1 MLLNLAS
8 IKPFIYDDSEF
19 IFFDRKNLE
28 QQLPEFFA
36 NKLPEEIY
44 VITGPGYFSSTR
56 IGVEVVNILSFLKK
70 VRKIYFM
77 DKISLFKQFVVD
89 VEAKKNNLGW
99 LGEYNENQIVSSNW
113 ENPLNSSIWP
123 MVLFSGNK
131 SKHILLSAENIGKS
145 YNADESFCFVS
156 QNDMDKYW
164 KVDYEEWMNVFGINW
179 KEISYKDVL
188 KNYKK
193 FTWQTAKY
201 IKPYYVFEPIVW

>member
-8 IKPFIYDDSEF
+8 IKPFIYDDAKF

-89 VEAKKNNLGW
+89 VEAKKNNLG
-99 LGEYNENQIVSSNW
+99 
-113 ENPLNSSIWP
+113 
-123 MVLFSGNK
+123 
-131 SKHILLSAENIGKS
+131 
-145 YNADESFCFVS
+145 
-156 QNDMDKYW
+156 
-164 KVDYEEWMNVFGINW
+164 
-179 KEISYKDVL
+179 
-188 KNYKK
+188 
-193 FTWQTAKY
+193 
-201 IKPYYVFEPIVW
+201 